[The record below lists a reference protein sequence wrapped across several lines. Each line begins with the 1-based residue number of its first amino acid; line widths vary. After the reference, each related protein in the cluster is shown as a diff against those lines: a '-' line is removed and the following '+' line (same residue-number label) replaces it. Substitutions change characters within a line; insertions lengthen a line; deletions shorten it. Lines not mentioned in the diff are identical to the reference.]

1 MKVMNSTLPK
11 STGLKNYLATDQQY
25 AKAYENLVL
34 HVVNLTAGE
43 LSKHYA
49 KEYVSWRNRKK
60 YANDNNIPWE
70 EAMNDFSGFLVING
84 QIPHEE
90 WTLDRI
96 NPTGAYLPE
105 NLRWASKATQS
116 QNRTN
121 ASSVKV
127 NGETLTYNE
136 LSLRTGKSY
145 DSIRMGIKR
154 NASSYLST
162 LLFKPQNNEDIW
174 SEARQ
179 WTFPNHSRYA
189 LEGLY
194 RRRKDQRMLKPRF
207 FVELVAF
214 ELKVR
219 QDILN
224 AYIFVEDKEEA
235 EADISQ
241 LSPLLK
247 ETQKF
252 IDDIN
257 KRLYLRYS
265 KIQSIEFNGVN
276 HPAPAASP
284 DCPPDYYECV
294 GESTWVTYPKQV
306 DPVFHLF
313 PGFGK

>member
-1 MKVMNSTLPK
+1 MNVINSTLPK
-11 STGLKNYLATDQQY
+11 STGLKKNLAMDQQY
-25 AKAYENLVL
+25 AVAYETLVL
-34 HVVNLTAGE
+34 NAVNLTAGE
-43 LSKHYA
+43 LSKRYA

-60 YANDNNIPWE
+60 YANDNDIPWE
-70 EAMNDFSGFLVING
+70 DSMNDFSGFLVING
-84 QIPHEE
+84 QIPHEN

-96 NPTGAYLPE
+96 NPTGGYLPE

-121 ASSVKV
+121 ACSVKV
-127 NGETLTYNE
+127 DGESLTYNE

-154 NASSYLST
+154 NRHTFLSN
-162 LLFKPQNNEDIW
+162 LLFKPQANEDIW

-219 QDILN
+219 QDILKS
-224 AYIFVEDKEEA
+224 YIFVEDKQEA
-235 EADISQ
+235 EADIYQ

-257 KRLYLRYS
+257 KRLYFRYS
-265 KIQSIEFNGVN
+265 KVQAIEFKGMN
-276 HPAPAASP
+276 HSAPASAP
-284 DCPPDYYECV
+284 DCPPDYCECV
-294 GESTWVTYPKQV
+294 GESPWVTYPKQI
-306 DPVFHLF
+306 DPVLHLF